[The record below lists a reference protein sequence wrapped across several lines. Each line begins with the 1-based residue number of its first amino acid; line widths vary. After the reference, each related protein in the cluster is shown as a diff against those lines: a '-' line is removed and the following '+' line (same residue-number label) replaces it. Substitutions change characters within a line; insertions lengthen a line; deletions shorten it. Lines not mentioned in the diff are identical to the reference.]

1 MQLWRL
7 FKYAKL
13 TGVVRHDDKLFVDL
27 LNNVRVG
34 NIDGDIENLLKVRF
48 THKPDKN
55 YPKDFLH
62 MDAENEP
69 AREYL
74 PGDLYATGA
83 NDKIPDNC
91 KHPVALFQAAQSQI
105 INANSKYK

>member
-62 MDAENEP
+62 MDAKNEP
-69 AREYL
+69 AMKKLFLIIYL
-74 PGDLYATGA
+74 VTFTQQGLMT
-83 NDKIPDNC
+83 K
-91 KHPVALFQAAQSQI
+91 FQI
-105 INANSKYK
+105 IVNTQ